1 MTTPLNTTKVE
12 VEVLTIII
20 GKDYVKYPP
29 LMKEDV
35 GKQNKKKE
43 YCLFYKD
50 KGNGTKSVL
59 LWKKNERFIAK
70 TIFNSL

>member
-1 MTTPLNTTKVE
+1 MTTPLNTTK

-20 GKDYVKYPP
+20 GKDYVKYPS

-70 TIFNSL
+70 DYFQQFVK

>member
-1 MTTPLNTTKVE
+1 MTTPLNTTK

-35 GKQNKKKE
+35 GKQNKKKR
-43 YCLFYKD
+43 
-50 KGNGTKSVL
+50 VL
-59 LWKKNERFIAK
+59 LI
-70 TIFNSL
+70 LQG

>member
-1 MTTPLNTTKVE
+1 
-12 VEVLTIII
+12 
-20 GKDYVKYPP
+20 
-29 LMKEDV
+29 MKEDV

-70 TIFNSL
+70 DYLQQFVK